1 MAEPAVKSGMDDA
14 GDASVGELVSFAV
27 KDLTR
32 LVRCELDL
40 AKIELKADLRRIGIA
55 GALLGVAAFVGCLV
69 LVLLCFAFAYGLI
82 ALGIWP
88 WAAFLIV
95 AGTCVL
101 LAALAVLIGYTR
113 VKNLSGMQKTR
124 RTVQDDLALLRR
136 EDGATAQPARGGATA
151 QPARG
156 AG

>member
-1 MAEPAVKSGMDDA
+1 MAEPAVKPGTDGA
-14 GDASVGELVSFAV
+14 REASVGELVSFAV
-27 KDLTR
+27 KDVSR
-32 LVRCELDL
+32 LVRCELEL
-40 AKIELKADLRRIGIA
+40 AKIELKADMRRLGIGA
-55 GALLGVAAFVGCLV
+55 ALLVVAAFVGCLV

-95 AGTCVL
+95 SGTCIL
-101 LAALAVLIGYTR
+101 LAGLAVLIGAKK
-113 VKNLSGMQKTR
+113 VSKLSGLKETR
-124 RTVQDDLALLRR
+124 RTVQDDLAVLRHD
-136 EDGATAQPARGGATA
+136 DGAVA